1 MKKLLRV
8 HTRFWGAEFLLVLAA
23 GVTILAAPPDARQN
37 GWPNW
42 RGPFHN
48 GMAASDAPSHWSD
61 AENIKWKVAIPGKG
75 HSSPVVWGGRIFL
88 TTAVPTQTK
97 APSLRPRPQEG
108 LAGPRPSL
116 GGRGRGGR
124 RGRSV
129 SPVEHRFVVMCLD
142 RKTGETIWEKTAA
155 VATPHEGH
163 HRRYGSFASHS
174 PVTDGE
180 HLIAYF
186 GSRGVYC
193 YDLDGNLVWKKTL
206 GVDLRMRHSFGE
218 GAAPALDG
226 NMLFLKADQEG
237 DSFLLAL
244 DKRTGKQ
251 IWRVARDEHSSW
263 SAPLVVEHDGRKQ
276 VITSATKR
284 VRSYDYETGRLIWE
298 CRGLGTNAIPAPVIH
313 NGVVFVMT
321 GHRSPNLLAIRLGGE
336 GDITHS
342 EFVLWS
348 STKGNA
354 YTPSPV
360 LHGNILYVLSDRGFV
375 SAYNAMTGKPYYQQ
389 QRLPK
394 SYAFKSSPVGANGKL
409 YLSSEDGDVI
419 VLKMGETYE
428 VLATNTLAGQSFI
441 ATPAIVDGAMLLRS
455 ETGLFCI
462 REQN

>member
-1 MKKLLRV
+1 MSGHDFRALSLVGTVIAIIAGGAIVAVALLGLAHAREEARAKRCLSILSRYGTAFAAYAEDYGHVLPYENVGDEQHGRVVWSEALTAYMDEADRLCPSVDRSVENHREGYRINSKLSRRSADPPQPYRPLNS
-8 HTRFWGAEFLLVLAA
+8 LLSRPRTVVL
-23 GVTILAAPPDARQN
+23 
-37 GWPNW
+37 
-42 RGPFHN
+42 F
-48 GMAASDAPSHWSD
+48 D
-61 AENIKWKVAIPGKG
+61 AE
-75 HSSPVVWGGRIFL
+75 
-88 TTAVPTQTK
+88 
-97 APSLRPRPQEG
+97 
-108 LAGPRPSL
+108 
-116 GGRGRGGR
+116 
-124 RGRSV
+124 
-129 SPVEHRFVVMCLD
+129 
-142 RKTGETIWEKTAA
+142 
-155 VATPHEGH
+155 
-163 HRRYGSFASHS
+163 YG
-174 PVTDGE
+174 
-180 HLIAYF
+180 
-186 GSRGVYC
+186 
-193 YDLDGNLVWKKTL
+193 
-206 GVDLRMRHSFGE
+206 
-218 GAAPALDG
+218 
-226 NMLFLKADQEG
+226 
-237 DSFLLAL
+237 
-244 DKRTGKQ
+244 
-251 IWRVARDEHSSW
+251 
-263 SAPLVVEHDGRKQ
+263 GRKQ

-354 YTPSPV
+354 YTPSP
-360 LHGNILYVLSDRGFV
+360 LLYGNILYVLSDRGFI

-394 SYAFKSSPVGANGKL
+394 SYTFKSSLVGANGKL